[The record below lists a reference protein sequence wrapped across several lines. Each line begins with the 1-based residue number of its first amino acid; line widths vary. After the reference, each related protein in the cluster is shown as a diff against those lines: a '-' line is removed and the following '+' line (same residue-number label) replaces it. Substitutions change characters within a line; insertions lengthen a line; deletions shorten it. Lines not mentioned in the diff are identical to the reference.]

1 MIMKD
6 KHILIKRDDND
17 YHLDL
22 YQDNYETWKLS
33 HVYDLEM
40 HIRRLRKTNCSYR
53 IQTEEQLKDSSPSIH
68 IMVKVL
74 ELLESTTCGC
84 CDSPWLH
91 SETFNQLAELF
102 RKFEGVIENAEN

>member
-1 MIMKD
+1 MKD
-6 KHILIKRDDND
+6 RHILIKRDDND

-22 YQDNYETWKLS
+22 YQDNYETWTLS

-40 HIRRLRKTNCSYR
+40 HIRRLRKTNCLYI
-53 IQTEEQLKDSSPSIH
+53 IQTEEELRISHYKLHTIA
-68 IMVKVL
+68 KVL

-91 SETFNQLAELF
+91 LEIFDKLAECF
-102 RKFEGVIENAEN
+102 RKYEGVT